1 MLACTLKS
9 SVVFFLLFLTLDLAF
24 LCLGIG
30 HLVTDSPPH
39 VPLIK
44 AGGFFGLLAA
54 FLAWYTALAGIADKS
69 NSPIKYPMFEFPWN
83 EARKKVKTERE
94 TV

>member
-1 MLACTLKS
+1 MCTFKS
-9 SVVFFLLFLTLDLAF
+9 SVVFCSLFVTLDLAF
-24 LCLGIG
+24 LCLGVG
-30 HLVTDSPPH
+30 HLVGSEPPN

-54 FLAWYTALAGIADKS
+54 FAAWYTALASIADS
-69 NSPIKYPMFEFPWN
+69 GNSPIKYPMFEFPWN
-83 EARKKVKTERE
+83 EARKKEKTDRE